1 MDYDWSSFTV
11 SFEIC
16 TSLSCVVKLSKYH
29 RINMSS
35 KVYICKLMMARS
47 HELNAIV
54 FHKDVLEYIYA
65 HNKILCS
72 VMDASCKW
80 VSLAFPGN
88 QWERVWKRRR
98 VCQTIVFATFLR
110 TEKKQVE
117 WKMNEPRWVTN
128 CEFMNFEIIK
138 SLNILRTLINS
149 PNNYY
154 LLWIYDR
161 DNRTKLCFP
170 CQASETLKILHRS
183 HRPLD
188 LIPNSNLDCAHAHRI
203 VCSIYKRKPLD

>member
-16 TSLSCVVKLSKYH
+16 TSLACVVKLSKYH

-35 KVYICKLMMARS
+35 KVYICKLMMVRS

-98 VCQTIVFATFLR
+98 VCQTIVFATYLR
-110 TEKKQVE
+110 TKKKNELSEK
-117 WKMNEPRWVTN
+117 WTN
-128 CEFMNFEIIK
+128 RDGWLTVNLWT
-138 SLNILRTLINS
+138 SRLSN
-149 PNNYY
+149 
-154 LLWIYDR
+154 LWIFYG
-161 DNRTKLCFP
+161 LL
-170 CQASETLKILHRS
+170 SIH
-183 HRPLD
+183 
-188 LIPNSNLDCAHAHRI
+188 LIIIIC
-203 VCSIYKRKPLD
+203 

>member
-16 TSLSCVVKLSKYH
+16 TSLACVVKLSKYH

-35 KVYICKLMMARS
+35 KVYICKLMMVRS

-98 VCQTIVFATFLR
+98 VCQTIVFATYLR
-110 TEKKQVE
+110 TKKKNELSEK
-117 WKMNEPRWVTN
+117 WTN
-128 CEFMNFEIIK
+128 RDGWLTVNLWTSRLSNLWIFYGLLSIHLIIIICYEFMIVIIEPSSAFLVK
-138 SLNILRTLINS
+138 HPKLLIKFFILLTA
-149 PNNYY
+149 
-154 LLWIYDR
+154 LWIW
-161 DNRTKLCFP
+161 F
-170 CQASETLKILHRS
+170 QIQ
-183 HRPLD
+183 
-188 LIPNSNLDCAHAHRI
+188 I
-203 VCSIYKRKPLD
+203 